1 MAQSQLAAP
10 SLGNTDGSALWESP
24 GAAGEQPLDI
34 WARLPMPQAAQ
45 PSIAVTP
52 APDRTD
58 ISHVLAA
65 WRAAERQLDEHLEAS
80 PMRALIQS
88 EIARWRAEYQRL
100 FALKAK

>member
-10 SLGNTDGSALWESP
+10 SLGGAEGSALWESP
-24 GAAGEQPLDI
+24 GAVGEQPLDI
-34 WARLPMPQAAQ
+34 WSQLPTPRATQ
-45 PSIAVTP
+45 PSVAVTV

-58 ISHVLAA
+58 ISHVLSA

-100 FALKAK
+100 FALKAR